1 MLEKLKLNINV
12 EKITVFHRRNNV
24 SLTTLNQRRNLTLKQ
39 RWLWVDSK
47 TQFCSYFTMLE
58 KWTLYI
64 NVEKII
70 VFQRR
75 NNVCLSTLNQRQKST
90 LFSYNM
96 MLEKSKSLY
105 NVEMITIF
113 KRWNNVSLSALNQRQ
128 NLKLKQRWFWVERKI
143 IFVLM
148 FCSNFDGRIIDV
160 ISMHIVD
167 STCFFWCLFKRKKS
181 WSLCLLLIS
190 FRYFKNESRL
200 AVSFR
205 CNLIA
210 VLFQSN
216 ILCDSTV
223 LKNSYTG
230 QYLLWSNICYDLT
243 P

>member
-1 MLEKLKLNINV
+1 
-12 EKITVFHRRNNV
+12 
-24 SLTTLNQRRNLTLKQ
+24 
-39 RWLWVDSK
+39 
-47 TQFCSYFTMLE
+47 
-58 KWTLYI
+58 
-64 NVEKII
+64 
-70 VFQRR
+70 
-75 NNVCLSTLNQRQKST
+75 
-90 LFSYNM
+90 

-128 NLKLKQRWFWVERKI
+128 NLKLKQRWFWVEHKI

-148 FCSNFDGRIIDV
+148 FCSSFDGRIIDV

>member
-1 MLEKLKLNINV
+1 
-12 EKITVFHRRNNV
+12 
-24 SLTTLNQRRNLTLKQ
+24 
-39 RWLWVDSK
+39 
-47 TQFCSYFTMLE
+47 
-58 KWTLYI
+58 
-64 NVEKII
+64 
-70 VFQRR
+70 
-75 NNVCLSTLNQRQKST
+75 
-90 LFSYNM
+90 

-128 NLKLKQRWFWVERKI
+128 NLKLKQRWFWVEHKI

-148 FCSNFDGRIIDV
+148 FCSSFDGRIIDV
-160 ISMHIVD
+160 ILMHIVD